1 MKKIIGICESCG
13 CIIDISCET
22 NYNKT
27 LFICRHCNYPNKIII
42 NKTTEIPAPEQ
53 AMITDLSND
62 SLFKI
67 VIIKYG
73 NVINIQNNDMSRNRL
88 LVFLYLLIA
97 CFGDTGSIHKS
108 PL

>member
-42 NKTTEIPAPEQ
+42 NKKLTTNKNLKKKEI
-53 AMITDLSND
+53 
-62 SLFKI
+62 
-67 VIIKYG
+67 Y
-73 NVINIQNNDMSRNRL
+73 
-88 LVFLYLLIA
+88 
-97 CFGDTGSIHKS
+97 
-108 PL
+108 